1 MAMGRRIRTT
11 LSLDAGMV
19 RELDDISIELKEKKS
34 HLIEQAWQ
42 FYLDYL
48 DVRIAEKRLAAL
60 KSGKTRAIPAKKVFK
75 DLGLD

>member
-1 MAMGRRIRTT
+1 MGRRIRTT

-19 RELDDISIELKEKKS
+19 RELDDVSVELKQKKS

-48 DVRIAEKRLAAL
+48 DVKIAEKRLAAV
-60 KSGKTRAIPAKKVFK
+60 KSGKVRTIPAKKAFK
-75 DLGLD
+75 ELGLD